1 MTSRDPAG
9 SDEILMRCNERDTW
23 MIYDDINISNQH
35 STYHYIIAPDSFRKY
50 DSMTHMQVC
59 DSKYV
64 MFPST
69 WWITYFGGGFNLQH
83 GSGGSIWC
91 STSRTF
97 VGKTC
102 CGTWS
107 PIRPSKRASLTSS
120 GVPGN
125 SACCC
130 LLPPWRFGFKDLQ
143 PFMFRCVQRF
153 FNNEEIPKTGKV
165 VLLTHLFRSHD
176 LKTFRDHFSDLH
188 HNYMCTSLPLLY
200 SNILELDGKSQVPSF
215 HCKISHNPS
224 TDMSYGFLYGGLS
237 FSRFNFHWVCMG
249 LP

>member
-1 MTSRDPAG
+1 M
-9 SDEILMRCNERDTW
+9 
-23 MIYDDINISNQH
+23 MI
-35 STYHYIIAPDSFRKY
+35 STYQINTQHIIISLHQTLSESTTVWLTCRFVIPNM
-50 DSMTHMQVC
+50 SMFH
-59 DSKYV
+59 
-64 MFPST
+64 ST
-69 WWITYFGGGFNLQH
+69 WWIIFRGWVQPATWPS
-83 GSGGSIWC
+83 SGGSIWC

-107 PIRPSKRASLTSS
+107 PIRPSKRASWTSS

-143 PFMFRCVQRF
+143 PFMFRCVQRC

-176 LKTFRDHFSDLH
+176 LKTFRDHFSEDLY
-188 HNYMCTSLPLLY
+188 HNYMCTSLSLLY
-200 SNILELDGKSQVPSF
+200 SNILELHGKSQVPSF

-224 TDMSYGFLYGGLS
+224 TDMPYGFLWGIVLFQVQFPLGVYGFALKWSQPQDCHFRRWSIDGYDE
-237 FSRFNFHWVCMG
+237 HW
-249 LP
+249 